1 MKQENTNKFFIIA
14 IAFILSIAIFLGS
27 CENGLSLSQN
37 SSDQSHNE
45 TESLLKETFDILMEI
60 KQVEGGEYVFL
71 KNYNVVER
79 GTYEE
84 CNATLNDY
92 VEIYEWVDEMSNKLN
107 Q

>member
-45 TESLLKETFDILMEI
+45 TESLADETFQSSI
-60 KQVEGGEYVFL
+60 
-71 KNYNVVER
+71 N
-79 GTYEE
+79 
-84 CNATLNDY
+84 
-92 VEIYEWVDEMSNKLN
+92 
-107 Q
+107 

>member
-1 MKQENTNKFFIIA
+1 MSHKQTNNFFIIA

-27 CENGLSLSQN
+27 CENGLSLSQD

-45 TESLLKETFDILMEI
+45 TESILEYTIEMEI
-60 KQVEGGEYVFL
+60 KQVEGGYVLL

>member
-1 MKQENTNKFFIIA
+1 MTKKKTNNFFIIA

-27 CENGLSLSQN
+27 CENGLSLSQD

-45 TESLLKETFDILMEI
+45 TESILEYTFEMEI
-60 KQVEGGEYVFL
+60 KQVEGGYVLL

-92 VEIYEWVDEMSNKLN
+92 VEIYEWIDEMSNKLN